1 MKKSILTLAA
11 GVFLGF
17 STSVFGADVTP
28 RFDSG
33 SLSFSGGRDFTNGR
47 LFITGPDDF
56 EAEET
61 ASKGLPVFR
70 VQGGRMRDGYYHF
83 SVSAA
88 TSEKIKIKKPIDNG
102 RGAAARDYTLKPFT
116 LSGMFE
122 IKRGAILEIDEA
134 AMREGDDAEVAK

>member
-11 GVFLGF
+11 GVFFGF
-17 STSVFGADVTP
+17 SSVVFGADVTP

-33 SLSFSGGRDFTNGR
+33 ALSFSGGRDFTNGR
-47 LFITGPDDF
+47 LLITGPDDF

-61 ASKGLPVFR
+61 ANKGLPVFR
-70 VQGGRMRDGYYHF
+70 VQGGRMRDGYYQF

-102 RGAAARDYTLKPFT
+102 RGGSARDYTLKPFY

-134 AMREGDDAEVAK
+134 AMREEDQSEAAK